1 MPCDVSLLSGISP
14 ELALQLR
21 AAGINNSDR
30 LLAAVST
37 PSMREEL
44 AHRLQI
50 APDILLT
57 AGRCAEFVR
66 IHGIGNVYA
75 DMLTHAGVGSLPELA
90 VCDPEDLHHTLQ
102 STAID
107 INVYRLPG
115 MTEVQDWT
123 AQARELAPI
132 LQA

>member
-21 AAGINNSDR
+21 AVGINNSDR

-37 PSMREEL
+37 PSMREKL

-50 APDILLT
+50 APDILLS

-66 IHGIGNVYA
+66 IRGIGNIYA
-75 DMLTHAGVGSLPELA
+75 DMLTQAAVASLPELA
-90 VCDPEDLHHTLQ
+90 ACDPKRLHNTLQ
-102 STAID
+102 SIAID
-107 INVYRLPG
+107 LNVYRLPG
-115 MTEVQDWT
+115 RSELQDWI
-123 AQARELAPI
+123 AQARQLEPI
-132 LQA
+132 LRA

>member
-30 LLAAVST
+30 LLAAVSK

-50 APDILLT
+50 APDILVT

-66 IHGIGNVYA
+66 ICGIGNIYA
-75 DMLTHAGVGSLPELA
+75 DMLTQAGVASLAELA
-90 VCDPEDLHHTLQ
+90 ACDPKRLHHSLQ
-102 STAID
+102 SIAID
-107 INVYRLPG
+107 LSVFRLPG
-115 MTEVQDWT
+115 MAEVQDWA
-123 AQARELAPI
+123 AQARQLEPMLRA
-132 LQA
+132 